1 MKRPRATEIMAWAGA
16 GPYRWLLAVV
26 MAIPLLAG
34 PVGAQ
39 QPPTQAGVE
48 LPAKAMRQIETLL
61 EAKEQR
67 TPAQR
72 KVISQLL
79 DAARQLP
86 EPTVSD
92 RQLAADPDAIAE
104 SEWVTVDIRADVTP
118 AVLERIRALGVTVV
132 NSVPRYQSI
141 RARLPLTALEPLAS
155 LEAVQFIRPADQP
168 IIQEVLERSAGARAA
183 VVPDKVD
190 TSEGDVAHQA
200 DVARQTYTVDGTGIG
215 IGVISDGV
223 ETLADQQATGD
234 VPARVLV
241 LPGQEGGSFDLACG
255 GRTSGT
261 EGTAILEIVHDLAPG
276 AELFFADG
284 GGGRA
289 QMAQNIEDLCAA
301 GADIIVDDIGYLAAA
316 AFQDDVIAKAI
327 TAAAANGCF
336 YFSSAGNAGN
346 LNDATAGV
354 WEGDFVSG
362 GTLNLNGLS
371 SGAVVHD
378 FGGGVTGNRIK
389 ANSTRPIVLQWADPV
404 DGSANDYD
412 LFLIDE
418 DDNVLASS
426 TSTQDG
432 TQDPIEYIGGS
443 CFDDRKDTRLVIVK
457 NSGAADRYVRLN
469 YGRGTLELATAGQT
483 FGHSA
488 SQDAI
493 GVAAVDVGDAGGAG
507 GVFDGTE
514 SVETFSSDGPRRIF
528 FESDGTPITPGN
540 FSSTGGR
547 VLQKPDLA
555 AADGVSTSTP
565 GFSTFKGTSAAAPH
579 AAAIAAL
586 MLEAAGGPDNVMPD
600 ALRTA
605 MTGAALDI
613 EETGVDQDSGAG
625 IVMAPGAVDAVDV
638 AVADRNGAPTVVSTP
653 AGRTL
658 APGDAAVTID
668 VASAFSDPDNDTLT
682 YTALSSDPDRLE
694 ISLTGSM
701 LTLTPRVPGR
711 VVVAVRAT
719 DSSGLSVTAALSV
732 TVAVGTRDYDVDDDG
747 LIAVATLAQL
757 DAIRYDLNGDGMVDV
772 ASDWRSYYADTAFAE
787 GAIDMGCPSGCMGY
801 ELADDLDFDT
811 NGNGV
816 ADAGDD
822 YWNVGNG
829 WVPIGGNNSTSV
841 GTTLRLRNPFSA
853 IFESNGHTVSNLFID
868 TDTIVLTGF
877 FGYSVTSIR
886 NLGLIDVDVKGT
898 ELTAGLA
905 AFNSGEIRASY
916 VTGRVSADDN
926 VGGLVGFNQTTG
938 GIRASYATSNVS
950 GSDDVGGLV
959 GDNRGEIAASY
970 ATGPVSGDSD
980 VGGLV
985 GNNKSTGEIRA
996 SYATGP
1002 ASGNSDIG
1010 GLVGRDEGGTIAS
1023 SYWDTRTSGHGSG
1036 SSGQGKTTSQLQSPT
1051 SYSGVYGSWNVDLD
1065 GDSMNDD
1072 PWDFGTSSQYPV
1084 LSVDFDGND
1093 SATWQEF
1100 GRQLREGPALMATAG
1115 ATQIVLAWMPV
1126 ETSHWTPAPSVTYTL
1141 TRNDGATLETLGE
1154 GLGGLTFTD
1163 TDVTAGVTYTYQ
1175 VAGVVQGGEAAQSA
1189 LVEAKTTAL
1198 PNMWLSP
1205 TASDPVVSARSAA
1218 TYTVTFQGAWNT
1230 TVTSGGVPSGAHF
1243 TTLIGGV
1250 HNAGVAFLKEGGM
1263 ASAGVEF
1270 MAELGGTSTLANE
1283 VRAAEPNALSVL
1295 QGSGGNI
1302 GPTSSSNINMV
1313 TLTTDHPRITVLS
1326 MVAPSP
1332 DWFVGVSGFSLLD
1345 AQADW
1350 LPSQTVNLYPWDAGT
1365 EEGTEFSLSNAAT
1378 SPQDTITSL
1387 RGIGKFSNE
1396 RIATLTFTRQ
1406 SVNTAPSFTSDT
1418 SFEADE
1424 NQTATGRVAAR
1435 DPDSGDGVAY
1445 ALTGGADASKFD
1457 IGETTGVLTFQ
1468 VPPNHERAADAASTD
1483 PSNDAGNNE
1492 YIVTVT
1498 ATGGTGD
1505 RAMTTEQTITV
1516 TVRNV
1521 EEAGTVSF
1529 SQGGTRITA
1538 ALSDP
1543 DGGVN
1548 SATWQWARS
1557 SSRSTGWTN
1566 IGSATAASYTPSS
1579 GDEGTYL
1586 RATVSYSDVRGSGKQ
1601 AHGISTNEIAPPD
1614 LRVATLVSGL
1624 SIPWDIAFTPDGT
1637 MLFTQ
1642 RAGVLSSRL
1651 ADGTVQTIDADF
1663 GDLYT
1668 AGSVGLMGIVVDP
1681 GFASNR
1687 RFYTCQGHTG
1697 PEIQVI
1703 AWTLNAAYTQAT
1715 RVADPLVG
1723 GIPSTLHAEPHGG
1736 CRLRFGPE
1744 GYLWIATGDA
1754 HTVTVAQ
1761 DLNSLGGKV
1770 LRVDASTGAGAPT
1783 NPFAPS
1789 RIYTYGHRNPQG
1801 LALRPGTSQMWSV
1814 EHGPSVDDEINLL
1827 VAGRNYGWDPGIVYD
1842 QNVPMTDLVEYPD
1855 AVEAKWSSGSPTL
1868 ATSGAIFVEGNQWGV
1883 WEGRLAVA
1891 TLRDSMLRLFEFTP
1905 DGAFVSQVIVS
1916 ELDGTFGRLRT
1927 PMLGPDGA
1935 LYVTTSNGGGVD
1947 RILRLAEDD
1956 PVPVTLT
1963 LTPSSIGENGGVST
1977 VTASQDRVSIAAT
1990 TVTVS
1995 TMAVNPAAPGNFM
2008 LSANRTLTI
2017 PAGQTDSTGTVT
2029 VRAVD
2034 NTVDAPNKTVTVSAA
2049 ADNIEGVVG
2058 PAAVTLTVNDDDAA
2072 PAVTLWLTPG
2082 SIGENRGVSTV
2093 TASLERASSAVTT
2106 VTVSAMAVAAAVS
2119 DDFMLSANKTLMIA
2133 AGRTDSTGTVTV
2145 RAVDNSVDAT
2155 NKEVRVSA
2163 AADNSQ
2169 GLAGNP
2175 SPLTLRIT
2183 DDDDAPELTLTVG
2196 PSSIVEDGGVSTVT
2210 VESVNGVA
2218 FAQDQQIALTFAG
2231 TAAKGTDYTVALERL
2246 TLTAGQSS
2254 VDTTVTAMDD
2264 AIDDDAETV
2273 LVTARHGGGVL
2284 GAGQTIT
2291 IADDDDAPVIQTA
2304 SPILVEENETAVATL
2319 AATDADRPAEDLR
2332 WRTTGGADRNRFRL
2346 TADGV
2351 LTFAVAQDY
2360 EAPGDSD
2367 GNGDYEVTA
2376 EVNDGANPVEAVL
2389 TVRLEDVDDTAPE
2402 LSSASVNGATLTLTY
2417 GEALDGN
2424 SRPAAGDF
2432 TVSGGNSARTVSN
2445 VAMSGRAVMLTL
2457 NPAVSHGETG
2467 IRVSYRPGANPI
2479 RDAEGNDALRLSNEP
2494 VTNNTGDTTAPT
2506 VSRVEITSRPGPDAT
2521 YAAGETIEVTVTFS
2535 ETVVV
2540 TGTTLL
2546 RLNVGGIDRTA
2557 NYRGGTGAALRFAY
2571 AVADGVSDTAGVSIE
2586 ANRLTRNGGRIRD
2599 GANNNAVLTHDGLA
2613 ADERHKVDGVKPAL
2627 LAGGA
2632 TVKGATLTL
2641 TYDEVLD
2648 GRSTPL
2654 AAAFTVNVEGAERRV
2669 SRVAVSGNTVT
2680 LTLDPPVAPNQ
2691 TVRLTYRVPGA
2702 NPIQDIAGNDA
2713 RPLTNLGVENNTL
2726 DTTAPRVSR
2735 VAIASNP
2742 GPDGTYAEGDVMEVT
2757 VTFSETVQVD
2767 TTNGTP
2773 ALALKVG
2780 RPTKPA
2786 TYDRGSNSDRLV
2798 FSYMVANGDLD
2809 TDGVN
2814 IAAGR
2819 IALNGGTIED
2829 LADNPAVL
2837 VYEAVPPQPGHA
2849 VDGVRPELQGATVS
2863 GDTLTLTYREALDED
2878 STPAGGDFTVDVA
2891 GAERPLTEVLVSGST
2906 VALTLD
2912 SPVTPGQRVTVSYTA
2927 RTRPI
2932 QDAAGNAAEDLT
2944 EYTAGTPPPPPPP
2957 PPPRPPT
2964 TGGGGGGGGGGLER
2978 PPSYPGTVRAEG
2990 GDGEV
2995 TLTWDAPSSQGS
3007 SRIQHYEYRLDG
3019 EGEWIST
3026 GSTDRIHTIT
3036 GLIAGRVYFF
3046 HLRAVSAAGA
3056 GSHRISPEVTP
3067 VADLDFTHFT
3077 NGGFITST
3085 LALVNAGAYPVR
3097 PAIYFYDR
3105 DGDPIAARSLVALT
3119 PDLEILD
3126 DGALSP
3132 RTVMNPLGELTIGT
3146 HGRGGQ
3152 RAGSVTV
3159 RAASSI
3165 GGVLRFDIPGF
3176 GVAGVGDS
3184 PTVRDALVPVRR
3196 QEMGINTGVAVRN
3209 RGTATLTLQ
3218 CRLMRDGAV
3227 LEEADIRLKA
3237 NGQDARFIDAI
3248 FPAAD
3253 TSDFTG
3259 SVRCTAPEPGR
3270 FSAVAFE
3277 LDGVSRIFTT
3287 LPVVPVPAPPASEQE
3302 QEEEPEKDA
3311 TRLDFTHFA
3320 NGGKIVSS
3328 LVLVNAGTDPVRP
3341 AIYFHDRDGGPIAA
3355 ESMVDITEDLE
3366 VGDDGALS
3374 PRSAIDPLGELTIAT
3389 HGRGGQV
3396 SGSVAV
3402 TAEGPMGGVLRFDIP
3417 ALGVAGVGDSPPLR
3431 DALVP
3436 VRRQDGGINTGV
3448 AVHNR
3453 GAAALLVRCRLMR
3466 DGAVLEETMIPLAA
3480 NGQDARFIDQVF
3492 PTADTSDFAGS
3503 VRCMTPEPG
3512 RFSAVAF
3519 ELDGVNRIFTTLPVV
3534 PVVDVE

>member
-1 MKRPRATEIMAWAGA
+1 MPWTAA
-16 GPYRWLLAVV
+16 GPFRGLLAVV

-39 QPPTQAGVE
+39 QPPAQVGVE

-79 DAARQLP
+79 DAARQQSEPSVSARQQAAETDPVADP
-86 EPTVSD
+86 EP
-92 RQLAADPDAIAE
+92 
-104 SEWVTVDIRADVTP
+104 VTVDIRADVTP
-118 AVLERIRALGVTVV
+118 DVLERIRALGGTVV
-132 NSVPRYQSI
+132 NSIPRYQSI
-141 RARLPLTALEPLAS
+141 RARLPLAALEPLAT

-168 IIQEVLERSAGARAA
+168 IMQGVLERSAGARAA

-234 VPARVLV
+234 VPARVMV

-255 GRTSGT
+255 GRSSGT
-261 EGTAILEIVHDLAPG
+261 EGTAMIEIVHDLAPG
-276 AELFFADG
+276 ADLFFADG

-301 GADIIVDDIGYLAAA
+301 GADIIVDDIGYLGAS
-316 AFQDDVIAKAI
+316 AFQDDVIAQAI
-327 TAAAANGCF
+327 SAAAANGCF

-362 GTLNLNGLS
+362 GTLSLNGIS
-371 SGAVVHD
+371 AGAVVHD

-389 ANSTRPIVLQWADPV
+389 TNSTRPIILQWADPV

-432 TQDPIEYIGGS
+432 TQDPIEYIGRS
-443 CFDDRKDTRLVIVK
+443 CSNDREDTRLVIVK
-457 NSGAADRYVRLN
+457 NSGAEDRYVRLN

-528 FESDGTPITPGN
+528 FEADGTPITPGN

-586 MLEAAGGPDNVMPD
+586 MLEAAGGPDNVMPA

-605 MTGAALDI
+605 MTGSALDI
-613 EETGVDQDSGAG
+613 EETGVDRDSGAG

-638 AVADRNGAPTVVSTP
+638 ALADRNGAPTVSGNL
-653 AGRTL
+653 ADRTM
-658 APGDAAVTID
+658 APGGSAVTVN
-668 VASAFSDPDNDTLT
+668 VASVFSDPDNNTLT
-682 YTALSSDPDRLE
+682 YNALSSDPDRLE

-701 LTLTPRVPGR
+701 LTLTPRVPGI
-711 VVVAVRAT
+711 VVVTVRAT
-719 DSSGLSVTAALSV
+719 DSSGLSVTAAVTV

-757 DAIRYDLNGDGMVDV
+757 DAIRYDLNGDGVVDV
-772 ASDWRSYYADTAFAE
+772 ASDWPSYYAAFAE
-787 GAIDMGCPSGCMGY
+787 GAIDMGCPGGCTGY
-801 ELADDLDFDT
+801 ELTANRDFDT

-822 YWNVGNG
+822 YWNGGDG
-829 WVPIGGNNSTSV
+829 WAPIGGTGSTSV

-853 IFESNGHTVSNLFID
+853 IFEGNGHTVSNLFID

-898 ELTAGLA
+898 GLTAGLA

-916 VTGRVSADDN
+916 VTGRVLADDN

-938 GIRASYATSNVS
+938 GIRASYATTDVS
-950 GSDDVGGLV
+950 GSDHVGGLV

-1023 SYWDTRTSGHGSG
+1023 SYWDTRTSGHTSG
-1036 SSGQGKTTSQLQSPT
+1036 PGRGRTTSQLQSPRG
-1051 SYSGVYGSWNVDLD
+1051 YSGIYSTWNVDVD
-1065 GDSMNDD
+1065 GDGMANQ
-1072 PWDFGTSSQYPV
+1072 PWDFGTSGQYPALKV
-1084 LSVDFDGND
+1084 NFDAQGT
-1093 SATWQEF
+1093 ATWQEF
-1100 GRQLREGPALMATAG
+1100 GYQLRDGPALTAS
-1115 ATQIVLAWMPV
+1115 TPV
-1126 ETSHWTPAPSVTYTL
+1126 ERTEVALTWTPVDRSVWTPPPDVTYTV
-1141 TRNDGATLETLGE
+1141 TRDDGTTVETLGE
-1154 GLGGLTFTD
+1154 GLDGLTYTD
-1163 TDVTAGVTYTYQ
+1163 TDVTAGDSYFYQ
-1175 VAGVVQGGEAAQSA
+1175 VAAVVAGG
-1189 LVEAKTTAL
+1189 K
-1198 PNMWLSP
+1198 
-1205 TASDPVVSARSAA
+1205 PVRSARVDVKVTPPVLSA
-1218 TYTVTFQGAWNT
+1218 
-1230 TVTSGGVPSGAHF
+1230 
-1243 TTLIGGV
+1243 
-1250 HNAGVAFLKEGGM
+1250 
-1263 ASAGVEF
+1263 
-1270 MAELGGTSTLANE
+1270 
-1283 VRAAEPNALSVL
+1283 
-1295 QGSGGNI
+1295 
-1302 GPTSSSNINMV
+1302 V
-1313 TLTTDHPRITVLS
+1313 TL
-1326 MVAPSP
+1326 
-1332 DWFVGVSGFSLLD
+1332 
-1345 AQADW
+1345 
-1350 LPSQTVNLYPWDAGT
+1350 N
-1365 EEGTEFSLSNAAT
+1365 
-1378 SPQDTITSL
+1378 
-1387 RGIGKFSNE
+1387 
-1396 RIATLTFTRQ
+1396 
-1406 SVNTAPSFTSDT
+1406 
-1418 SFEADE
+1418 
-1424 NQTATGRVAAR
+1424 
-1435 DPDSGDGVAY
+1435 
-1445 ALTGGADASKFD
+1445 
-1457 IGETTGVLTFQ
+1457 
-1468 VPPNHERAADAASTD
+1468 
-1483 PSNDAGNNE
+1483 
-1492 YIVTVT
+1492 
-1498 ATGGTGD
+1498 
-1505 RAMTTEQTITV
+1505 
-1516 TVRNV
+1516 
-1521 EEAGTVSF
+1521 
-1529 SQGGTRITA
+1529 
-1538 ALSDP
+1538 
-1543 DGGVN
+1543 
-1548 SATWQWARS
+1548 
-1557 SSRSTGWTN
+1557 
-1566 IGSATAASYTPSS
+1566 
-1579 GDEGTYL
+1579 
-1586 RATVSYSDVRGSGKQ
+1586 
-1601 AHGISTNEIAPPD
+1601 
-1614 LRVATLVSGL
+1614 
-1624 SIPWDIAFTPDGT
+1624 
-1637 MLFTQ
+1637 
-1642 RAGVLSSRL
+1642 LSS
-1651 ADGTVQTIDADF
+1651 
-1663 GDLYT
+1663 
-1668 AGSVGLMGIVVDP
+1668 
-1681 GFASNR
+1681 
-1687 RFYTCQGHTG
+1687 
-1697 PEIQVI
+1697 
-1703 AWTLNAAYTQAT
+1703 
-1715 RVADPLVG
+1715 
-1723 GIPSTLHAEPHGG
+1723 
-1736 CRLRFGPE
+1736 
-1744 GYLWIATGDA
+1744 
-1754 HTVTVAQ
+1754 
-1761 DLNSLGGKV
+1761 
-1770 LRVDASTGAGAPT
+1770 
-1783 NPFAPS
+1783 
-1789 RIYTYGHRNPQG
+1789 
-1801 LALRPGTSQMWSV
+1801 
-1814 EHGPSVDDEINLL
+1814 
-1827 VAGRNYGWDPGIVYD
+1827 
-1842 QNVPMTDLVEYPD
+1842 
-1855 AVEAKWSSGSPTL
+1855 
-1868 ATSGAIFVEGNQWGV
+1868 
-1883 WEGRLAVA
+1883 
-1891 TLRDSMLRLFEFTP
+1891 
-1905 DGAFVSQVIVS
+1905 
-1916 ELDGTFGRLRT
+1916 
-1927 PMLGPDGA
+1927 
-1935 LYVTTSNGGGVD
+1935 
-1947 RILRLAEDD
+1947 
-1956 PVPVTLT
+1956 
-1963 LTPSSIGENGGVST
+1963 SSIGENGGVST
-1977 VTASQDRVSIAAT
+1977 VTARLDRASAADT
-1990 TVTVS
+1990 TVLVS
-1995 TMAVNPAAPGNFM
+1995 AAAVNPAISNDFM
-2008 LSANRTLTI
+2008 LSGNRILTI
-2017 PAGQTDSTGTVT
+2017 TAGRTDSTGTVT
-2029 VRAVD
+2029 ITANNND
-2034 NTVDAPNKTVTVSAA
+2034 VDAPNKTVTVSGA
-2049 ADNIEGVVG
+2049 ADNTNGVTG
-2058 PAAVTLTVNDDDAA
+2058 PSAETLTIVDDDAA
-2072 PAVTLWLTPG
+2072 PVVTLKLTPG
-2082 SIGENRGVSTV
+2082 SIGENRGVSTL
-2093 TASLERASSAVTT
+2093 TASLDGASSAVTT
-2106 VTVSAMAVAAAVS
+2106 VTVTAEPVSPTVS
-2119 DDFMLSANKTLMIA
+2119 DDFMLSTNKTLTIA

-2145 RAVDNSVDAT
+2145 RAVDNNVDAT

-2163 AADNSQ
+2163 TTDNSH

-2175 SPLTLRIT
+2175 SPVTLRIT
-2183 DDDDAPELTLTVG
+2183 DDDDAPQLTLAVR
-2196 PSSIVEDGGVSTVT
+2196 PSTIAEDGGVSTVT

-2218 FAQDQQIALTFAG
+2218 FARDQQIALAFSG

-2254 VDTTVTAMDD
+2254 VDTTVTTVDD
-2264 AIDDDAETV
+2264 AVDDDAETV

-2284 GAGQTIT
+2284 GAERTIT

-2304 SPILVEENETAVATL
+2304 SLILVEENETAVATL

-2332 WRTTGGADRNRFRL
+2332 WRITGGTDRNRFRL

-2351 LTFAVAQDY
+2351 LTFAAAEDY

-2367 GNGDYEVTA
+2367 RDGDYEVTA
-2376 EVNDGANPVEAVL
+2376 EVNDGANPVEAVF
-2389 TVRLEDVDDTAPE
+2389 TIRLEDVDDTAPA

-2445 VAMSGRAVMLTL
+2445 VAMTGRAVMLTL

-2467 IRVSYRPGANPI
+2467 IRVRYRPGANPI
-2479 RDAEGNDALRLSNEP
+2479 QDAAGNDALGLSNEP

-2506 VSRVEITSRPGPDAT
+2506 VSRVEITSRPERNAT
-2521 YAAGETIEVTVTFS
+2521 YAAGKEIAVTVTFS

-2540 TGTTLL
+2540 TGTPLL
-2546 RLNVGGIDRTA
+2546 RLNVGGVDRTA

-2586 ANRLTRNGGRIRD
+2586 ANRLTRNGATIRD

-2613 ADERHKVDGVKPAL
+2613 ADDRHKVDGVKPAL

-2632 TVKGATLTL
+2632 TVNGATLTL
-2641 TYDEVLD
+2641 TYGEALD
-2648 GRSTPL
+2648 GSSRPVAL
-2654 AAAFTVNVEGAERRV
+2654 AFTVNVEGADRRV
-2669 SRVAVSGNTVT
+2669 SRVAVSGSAVT

-2702 NPIQDIAGNDA
+2702 YPIQDIAGNDA

-2742 GPDGTYAEGDVMEVT
+2742 GPDGIYAEGDVMEVT

-2786 TYDRGSNSDRLV
+2786 TYDRGSNNDRLV
-2798 FSYMVANGDLD
+2798 FSYMVADGDLD

-2819 IALNGGTIED
+2819 IALNRGTIAD
-2829 LADNPAVL
+2829 LADNPAIL

-2849 VDGVRPELQGATVS
+2849 VDGVRPELQGAMVS

-2912 SPVTPGQRVTVSYTA
+2912 SPVTPGQTVTVSYTPG
-2927 RTRPI
+2927 TRPI
-2932 QDAAGNAAEDLT
+2932 QDVAGNAAVDLT
-2944 EYTAGTPPPPPPP
+2944 EYTVGTPPPIIVRPPPPPP
-2957 PPPRPPT
+2957 PPT
-2964 TGGGGGGGGGGLER
+2964 TGGGGGGGGGRAR
-2978 PPSYPGTVRAEG
+2978 PPSYPGTIRAEG

-2995 TLTWDAPSSQGS
+2995 TLRWEAPSSQGS
-3007 SRIQHYEYRLDG
+3007 SRIQHYEYRIDG
-3019 EGEWIST
+3019 EGEWTST
-3026 GSTDRIHTIT
+3026 GSPDRIHTIT
-3036 GLIAGRVYFF
+3036 GLINGRVYFF

-3056 GSHRISPEVTP
+3056 SAHRISPEATP
-3067 VADLDFTHFT
+3067 VADLDFTHFA

-3097 PAIYFYDR
+3097 PAIYFYDQ
-3105 DGDPIAARSLVALT
+3105 DGDPIAARSVVDLT
-3119 PDLEILD
+3119 PDLEVGD
-3126 DGALSP
+3126 DGALRP
-3132 RTVMNPLGELTIGT
+3132 RTVLNPLGELTIAT

-3152 RAGSVTV
+3152 RVGSVTV
-3159 RAASSI
+3159 RAPSSI
-3165 GGVLRFDIPGF
+3165 GGVLRFDIPNL

-3184 PTVRDALVPVRR
+3184 PTVRDALLPVRR
-3196 QEMGINTGVAVRN
+3196 QDGGINTGVAVRN
-3209 RGTATLTLQ
+3209 RGTATLTVQ

-3227 LEEADIRLKA
+3227 VEEADIRLKA
-3237 NGQDARFIDAI
+3237 NGQDSRFIDQV

-3259 SVRCTAPEPGR
+3259 SVRCAAPEPGR

-3277 LDGVSRIFTT
+3277 LDGVNRIFTT
-3287 LPVVPVPAPPASEQE
+3287 LPVVPVPVVPDQE
-3302 QEEEPEKDA
+3302 QEEEQEQDA

-3328 LVLVNAGTDPVRP
+3328 LVLVNAGADPVRP
-3341 AIYFHDRDGGPIAA
+3341 AIHFHDQDGDPIVA
-3355 ESMVDITEDLE
+3355 ESLVDITEDLE
-3366 VGDDGALS
+3366 VGDDGALR
-3374 PRSAIDPLGELTIAT
+3374 PSAAINPLGELTIST

-3396 SGSVAV
+3396 VGSAAVVAD
-3402 TAEGPMGGVLRFDIP
+3402 GPIGGVLRFDIP
-3417 ALGVAGVGDSPPLR
+3417 GLGVAGVGDSPPVR

-3453 GAAALLVRCRLMR
+3453 GTTALLVRCRLMQA
-3466 DGAVLEETMIPLAA
+3466 GVVLEETMIPLAA
-3480 NGQDARFIDQVF
+3480 NGQDSRFIDQVF
-3492 PTADTSDFAGS
+3492 PGADTSDFAGS

-3534 PVVDVE
+3534 PVVDVP

>member
-1 MKRPRATEIMAWAGA
+1 MPWTAA
-16 GPYRWLLAVV
+16 GPFRGLLAVV

-39 QPPTQAGVE
+39 QPPAQVGVE

-79 DAARQLP
+79 DAARQQSEPSVSARQQAAETDPVADP
-86 EPTVSD
+86 EP
-92 RQLAADPDAIAE
+92 
-104 SEWVTVDIRADVTP
+104 VTVDIRADVTP
-118 AVLERIRALGVTVV
+118 DVLERIRALGGTVV
-132 NSVPRYQSI
+132 NSIPRYQSI
-141 RARLPLTALEPLAS
+141 RARLPLAALEPLAT

-168 IIQEVLERSAGARAA
+168 IMQGVLERSAGARAA

-234 VPARVLV
+234 VPARVMV

-255 GRTSGT
+255 GRSSGT
-261 EGTAILEIVHDLAPG
+261 EGTAMIEIVHDLAPG
-276 AELFFADG
+276 ADLFFADG

-301 GADIIVDDIGYLAAA
+301 GADIIVDDIGYLGAS
-316 AFQDDVIAKAI
+316 AFQDDVIAQAI
-327 TAAAANGCF
+327 SAAAANGCF

-362 GTLNLNGLS
+362 GTLSLNGIS

-389 ANSTRPIVLQWADPV
+389 TNSTRPIILQWADPV

-432 TQDPIEYIGGS
+432 TQDPIEYIGRS
-443 CFDDRKDTRLVIVK
+443 CSNDREDTRLVIVK
-457 NSGAADRYVRLN
+457 NSGAEDRYVRLN

-528 FESDGTPITPGN
+528 FEADGTPITSGN

-586 MLEAAGGPDNVMPD
+586 MLEAAGGPDNVMPA

-605 MTGAALDI
+605 MTGSALDI
-613 EETGVDQDSGAG
+613 EETGVDRDSGAG

-638 AVADRNGAPTVVSTP
+638 ALADRNGAPTVSGNL
-653 AGRTL
+653 ADRTM
-658 APGDAAVTID
+658 APGGSAVTVN
-668 VASAFSDPDNDTLT
+668 VASVFSDPDNNTLT
-682 YTALSSDPDRLE
+682 YNALSSDPDRLE

-701 LTLTPRVPGR
+701 LTLTPRVPGI
-711 VVVAVRAT
+711 VVVTVRAT
-719 DSSGLSVTAALSV
+719 DSSGLSVTAAVTV

-757 DAIRYDLNGDGMVDV
+757 DAIRYDLNGDGVVDV
-772 ASDWRSYYADTAFAE
+772 ASDWPSYYAAFAE
-787 GAIDMGCPSGCMGY
+787 GAIDMGCPGGCTGY
-801 ELADDLDFDT
+801 ELTANRDFDT

-822 YWNVGNG
+822 YWNGGDG
-829 WVPIGGNNSTSV
+829 WAPIGGTGSTSV

-853 IFESNGHTVSNLFID
+853 IFEGNGHTVSNLFID

-898 ELTAGLA
+898 GLTAGLA

-916 VTGRVSADDN
+916 VTGRVLADDN

-938 GIRASYATSNVS
+938 GIRASYATTDVS
-950 GSDDVGGLV
+950 GSDHVGGLV

-1023 SYWDTRTSGHGSG
+1023 SYWDTRTSGHTSG
-1036 SSGQGKTTSQLQSPT
+1036 PGRGRTTSQLQSPRG
-1051 SYSGVYGSWNVDLD
+1051 YSGIYSTWNVDVD
-1065 GDSMNDD
+1065 GDGMANQ
-1072 PWDFGTSSQYPV
+1072 PWDFGTSGQYPALKV
-1084 LSVDFDGND
+1084 NFDAQGT
-1093 SATWQEF
+1093 ATWQEF
-1100 GRQLREGPALMATAG
+1100 GYQLRDGPALTAS
-1115 ATQIVLAWMPV
+1115 TPV
-1126 ETSHWTPAPSVTYTL
+1126 ERTEVALTWTPVDRSVWTPPPDVTYTV
-1141 TRNDGATLETLGE
+1141 TRDDGTTVETLGE
-1154 GLGGLTFTD
+1154 GLDGLTYTD
-1163 TDVTAGVTYTYQ
+1163 TDVTAGDSYFYQ
-1175 VAGVVQGGEAAQSA
+1175 VAAVVAGG
-1189 LVEAKTTAL
+1189 K
-1198 PNMWLSP
+1198 
-1205 TASDPVVSARSAA
+1205 PVRSARVDVKVTPPVLSA
-1218 TYTVTFQGAWNT
+1218 
-1230 TVTSGGVPSGAHF
+1230 
-1243 TTLIGGV
+1243 
-1250 HNAGVAFLKEGGM
+1250 
-1263 ASAGVEF
+1263 
-1270 MAELGGTSTLANE
+1270 
-1283 VRAAEPNALSVL
+1283 
-1295 QGSGGNI
+1295 
-1302 GPTSSSNINMV
+1302 V
-1313 TLTTDHPRITVLS
+1313 TL
-1326 MVAPSP
+1326 
-1332 DWFVGVSGFSLLD
+1332 
-1345 AQADW
+1345 
-1350 LPSQTVNLYPWDAGT
+1350 N
-1365 EEGTEFSLSNAAT
+1365 
-1378 SPQDTITSL
+1378 
-1387 RGIGKFSNE
+1387 
-1396 RIATLTFTRQ
+1396 
-1406 SVNTAPSFTSDT
+1406 
-1418 SFEADE
+1418 
-1424 NQTATGRVAAR
+1424 
-1435 DPDSGDGVAY
+1435 
-1445 ALTGGADASKFD
+1445 
-1457 IGETTGVLTFQ
+1457 
-1468 VPPNHERAADAASTD
+1468 
-1483 PSNDAGNNE
+1483 
-1492 YIVTVT
+1492 
-1498 ATGGTGD
+1498 
-1505 RAMTTEQTITV
+1505 
-1516 TVRNV
+1516 
-1521 EEAGTVSF
+1521 
-1529 SQGGTRITA
+1529 
-1538 ALSDP
+1538 
-1543 DGGVN
+1543 
-1548 SATWQWARS
+1548 
-1557 SSRSTGWTN
+1557 
-1566 IGSATAASYTPSS
+1566 
-1579 GDEGTYL
+1579 
-1586 RATVSYSDVRGSGKQ
+1586 
-1601 AHGISTNEIAPPD
+1601 
-1614 LRVATLVSGL
+1614 
-1624 SIPWDIAFTPDGT
+1624 
-1637 MLFTQ
+1637 
-1642 RAGVLSSRL
+1642 LSS
-1651 ADGTVQTIDADF
+1651 
-1663 GDLYT
+1663 
-1668 AGSVGLMGIVVDP
+1668 
-1681 GFASNR
+1681 
-1687 RFYTCQGHTG
+1687 
-1697 PEIQVI
+1697 
-1703 AWTLNAAYTQAT
+1703 
-1715 RVADPLVG
+1715 
-1723 GIPSTLHAEPHGG
+1723 
-1736 CRLRFGPE
+1736 
-1744 GYLWIATGDA
+1744 
-1754 HTVTVAQ
+1754 
-1761 DLNSLGGKV
+1761 
-1770 LRVDASTGAGAPT
+1770 
-1783 NPFAPS
+1783 
-1789 RIYTYGHRNPQG
+1789 
-1801 LALRPGTSQMWSV
+1801 
-1814 EHGPSVDDEINLL
+1814 
-1827 VAGRNYGWDPGIVYD
+1827 
-1842 QNVPMTDLVEYPD
+1842 
-1855 AVEAKWSSGSPTL
+1855 
-1868 ATSGAIFVEGNQWGV
+1868 
-1883 WEGRLAVA
+1883 
-1891 TLRDSMLRLFEFTP
+1891 
-1905 DGAFVSQVIVS
+1905 
-1916 ELDGTFGRLRT
+1916 
-1927 PMLGPDGA
+1927 
-1935 LYVTTSNGGGVD
+1935 
-1947 RILRLAEDD
+1947 
-1956 PVPVTLT
+1956 
-1963 LTPSSIGENGGVST
+1963 SSIGENGGVST
-1977 VTASQDRVSIAAT
+1977 VTARLDRASAADT
-1990 TVTVS
+1990 TVLVS
-1995 TMAVNPAAPGNFM
+1995 AAAVNPAISNDFM
-2008 LSANRTLTI
+2008 LSGNRILTI
-2017 PAGQTDSTGTVT
+2017 TAGRTDSTGTVT
-2029 VRAVD
+2029 ITANNND
-2034 NTVDAPNKTVTVSAA
+2034 VDAPNKTVTVSGA
-2049 ADNIEGVVG
+2049 ADNTNGVTG
-2058 PAAVTLTVNDDDAA
+2058 PSAETLTIVDDDAA
-2072 PAVTLWLTPG
+2072 PVVTLKLTPG
-2082 SIGENRGVSTV
+2082 SIGENRGVSTL
-2093 TASLERASSAVTT
+2093 TASLDGASSAVTT
-2106 VTVSAMAVAAAVS
+2106 VTVTAEPVSPTVS
-2119 DDFMLSANKTLMIA
+2119 DDFMLSTNKTLTIA

-2145 RAVDNSVDAT
+2145 RAVDNNVDAT

-2163 AADNSQ
+2163 TTDNSH

-2175 SPLTLRIT
+2175 SPVTLRIT
-2183 DDDDAPELTLTVG
+2183 DDDDAPQLTLSVR
-2196 PSSIVEDGGVSTVT
+2196 PSTIAEDGGVSTVT

-2218 FAQDQQIALTFAG
+2218 FARDQQIALAFSG

-2254 VDTTVTAMDD
+2254 VDTTVTTVDD
-2264 AIDDDAETV
+2264 AVDDDAETV

-2284 GAGQTIT
+2284 GAERTIT

-2304 SPILVEENETAVATL
+2304 SLILVEENETAVATL
-2319 AATDADRPAEDLR
+2319 AATDADLPAEDLR
-2332 WRTTGGADRNRFRL
+2332 WRIAGGTDRNRFRL

-2351 LTFAVAQDY
+2351 LTFAAAEDY

-2367 GNGDYEVTA
+2367 RDGDYEVTA
-2376 EVNDGANPVEAVL
+2376 EVNDGANPVEAVF
-2389 TVRLEDVDDTAPE
+2389 TIRLEDVDDTAPA

-2445 VAMSGRAVMLTL
+2445 VAMTGRAVMLTL

-2467 IRVSYRPGANPI
+2467 IRVRYRPGANPI
-2479 RDAEGNDALRLSNEP
+2479 QDAAGNDALGLSNEP

-2506 VSRVEITSRPGPDAT
+2506 VSRVEITSRPERNAT
-2521 YAAGETIEVTVTFS
+2521 YAAGKEIAVTVTFS

-2540 TGTTLL
+2540 TGTPLL
-2546 RLNVGGIDRTA
+2546 RLNVGGVDRTA

-2571 AVADGVSDTAGVSIE
+2571 AVADGVSDGDGVSIE
-2586 ANRLTRNGGRIRD
+2586 ANRLTRNGATIRD

-2613 ADERHKVDGVKPAL
+2613 ADDRHKVDGVKPAL

-2632 TVKGATLTL
+2632 TVNGATLTL
-2641 TYDEVLD
+2641 TYGEALD
-2648 GRSTPL
+2648 GSSRPVAL
-2654 AAAFTVNVEGAERRV
+2654 AFTVNVEGADRRV
-2669 SRVAVSGNTVT
+2669 SRVAVSGSAVT

-2702 NPIQDIAGNDA
+2702 YPIQDIAGNDA

-2742 GPDGTYAEGDVMEVT
+2742 GPDGIYAEGDVMEVT

-2786 TYDRGSNSDRLV
+2786 TYDRGSNNDRLV
-2798 FSYMVANGDLD
+2798 FSYMVADGDLD

-2819 IALNGGTIED
+2819 IALNRGTIAD
-2829 LADNPAVL
+2829 LADNPAIL

-2849 VDGVRPELQGATVS
+2849 VDGVRPELQGAMVS

-2912 SPVTPGQRVTVSYTA
+2912 SPVTPGQTVTVSYTPG
-2927 RTRPI
+2927 TRPI
-2932 QDAAGNAAEDLT
+2932 QDVAGNAA
-2944 EYTAGTPPPPPPP
+2944 
-2957 PPPRPPT
+2957 
-2964 TGGGGGGGGGGLER
+2964 
-2978 PPSYPGTVRAEG
+2978 V
-2990 GDGEV
+2990 
-2995 TLTWDAPSSQGS
+2995 GS
-3007 SRIQHYEYRLDG
+3007 
-3019 EGEWIST
+3019 
-3026 GSTDRIHTIT
+3026 DRIHGGHAPAHHRPTASSAAT
-3036 GLIAGRVYFF
+3036 AHHGWRRRWRRRARPAAVLSRDHSGRGRRRGGDATMGGAVQPGQFPDSALRVPDRRRGRVDLDRIARPHPHDYRSDQRPRLFLPSARGERGRRQRPPHF
-3046 HLRAVSAAGA
+3046 ARGYAGGGPRLYPLRQWGVHHIHAGA
-3056 GSHRISPEVTP
+3056 GERGRLSGP
-3067 VADLDFTHFT
+3067 
-3077 NGGFITST
+3077 
-3085 LALVNAGAYPVR
+3085 
-3097 PAIYFYDR
+3097 PAIYFYDQ
-3105 DGDPIAARSLVALT
+3105 DGDPIAARRVVDLT
-3119 PDLEILD
+3119 PDLEVGD

-3132 RTVMNPLGELTIGT
+3132 RTVMNPLGELTIAT

-3152 RAGSVTV
+3152 RVGSVTV
-3159 RAASSI
+3159 RAPSSI
-3165 GGVLRFDIPGF
+3165 GGVLRFDIPNL

-3184 PTVRDALVPVRR
+3184 PTVRDALLPVRR
-3196 QEMGINTGVAVRN
+3196 QDGGINTGVAVRN
-3209 RGTATLTLQ
+3209 RGTATLTVQ

-3227 LEEADIRLKA
+3227 VEEADIRLKA
-3237 NGQDARFIDAI
+3237 NGQDSRFIDQV

-3259 SVRCTAPEPGR
+3259 SVRCAAPEPGR

-3277 LDGVSRIFTT
+3277 LDGVNRIFTT
-3287 LPVVPVPAPPASEQE
+3287 LPVVPVPVVPDQE
-3302 QEEEPEKDA
+3302 QEEEQEQDA

-3328 LVLVNAGTDPVRP
+3328 LVLVNAGADPVRP
-3341 AIYFHDRDGGPIAA
+3341 AIHFHDQDGDPIVA
-3355 ESMVDITEDLE
+3355 ESLVDITEDLE
-3366 VGDDGALS
+3366 VGDDGALR
-3374 PRSAIDPLGELTIAT
+3374 PSAAINPLGELTIST

-3396 SGSVAV
+3396 VGSAAVVAD
-3402 TAEGPMGGVLRFDIP
+3402 GPIGGVLRFDIP
-3417 ALGVAGVGDSPPLR
+3417 GLGVAGVGDSPPVR

-3453 GAAALLVRCRLMR
+3453 GTTALLVRCRLMQA
-3466 DGAVLEETMIPLAA
+3466 GVVLEETMIPLAA
-3480 NGQDARFIDQVF
+3480 NGQDSRFIDQVF
-3492 PTADTSDFAGS
+3492 PGADTSDFAGS

-3534 PVVDVE
+3534 PVVDVP